1 MEMEYL
7 FLGLLLIPFIWIIFL
22 GLSFFARINLP
33 ERFLSESVKWLSVVM
48 SALSLILSAL
58 VLINRSQVVSFDY
71 PAWIVVGDY
80 EFKFRFLVDLLG
92 STYALLTSLLIG
104 IIFRFSRNYL
114 HKEEGYFR
122 FIFLLSTLMLGLMIV
137 SFARC
142 LDLIFAGWELVGT
155 TSVLLIGYFYSQSQ
169 PIRHSLKAV
178 VSYRF
183 CDMGILAAGA
193 WAHHYMHTTDFKEI
207 PSLLHGNHLLDS
219 GHGGPVALTFIG
231 LFIIWAALA
240 KSGQLP
246 FSSWL
251 PAAMEGPTPSS
262 AIFYGALSVH
272 LGPFLL
278 LRFYDFFEHFPILL
292 VVIGVVGALSALY
305 ASAVGRTRSDAKT
318 MLAYAT
324 ISQVGIIWVEISLG
338 FTQFALFHIVAHAS
352 LRTWQFLRSSSLI
365 QDFFENPVVLQ
376 NEKIQRKLS
385 FEKYVS
391 RPIRKKVFIHALH
404 GFHLDYFTGKFL
416 ELLLAP
422 FKMYFAFEKKWMS
435 VNNSFVKL
443 IFKKR

>member
-1 MEMEYL
+1 MEYIFLSLLVIPFSWML
-7 FLGLLLIPFIWIIFL
+7 FLGIC
-22 GLSFFARINLP
+22 FFARVSLP
-33 ERFLSESVKWLSVVM
+33 ERFLSESVKTLSIVMSLLSV
-48 SALSLILSAL
+48 SLSAL
-58 VLINRSQVVSFDY
+58 VIHYRSQPVQFDY
-71 PAWIVVGDY
+71 PAWIQVGDY
-80 EFKFRFLVDLLG
+80 EFKIRFIVDLLG

-137 SFARC
+137 SFARS
-142 LDLIFAGWELVGT
+142 LDILFAGWELVGT
-155 TSVLLIGYFYSQSQ
+155 TSVLLIGYFYANSQ
-169 PIRHSLKAV
+169 PVRHSLKAV

-193 WAHHYMHTTDFKEI
+193 WAHHYMHTTDFIDI
-207 PSLLHGNHLLDS
+207 PALLHNSHLHES
-219 GHGGPVALTFIG
+219 GHGGTVAMTFLG
-231 LFIIWAALA
+231 LFIIWASLA

-262 AIFYGALSVH
+262 AIFYGALSIH

-278 LRFYDFFEHFPILL
+278 LRFYSYFEHFPLL
-292 VVIGVVGALSALY
+292 LWVIGFVGGVSALY

-324 ISQVGIIWVEISLG
+324 ISQVGIIWVEIALG
-338 FTQFALFHIVAHAS
+338 FTKFALFHIVAHAS

-365 QDFFENPVVLQ
+365 QDFFENPVVHQ
-376 NEKIQRKLS
+376 DEKIQRNLSIEKLFS
-385 FEKYVS
+385 KG
-391 RPIRKKVFIHALH
+391 IKKKIFIHALH
-404 GFHLDYFTGKFL
+404 GFHLDYYTKKTFD
-416 ELLLAP
+416 LLSWPLRA
-422 FKMYFAFEKKWMS
+422 YIEFEKKWMTL
-435 VNNSFVKL
+435 NNTFVKNIL
-443 IFKKR
+443 KKR

>member
-1 MEMEYL
+1 MEFL
-7 FLGLLLIPFIWIIFL
+7 FLSLLLLPFGWIIFL
-22 GLSFFARINLP
+22 GLSFFLRLSFP
-33 ERFLSESVKWLSVVM
+33 EKFLSESVKWLSIFM
-48 SALSLILSAL
+48 SLLSLSLSTWVIIQESRPL
-58 VLINRSQVVSFDY
+58 NLEYQN
-71 PAWIVVGDY
+71 WITVGEYD
-80 EFKFRFLVDLLG
+80 FKLRFVIDLLG

-104 IIFRFSRNYL
+104 VIFRFSRNYL

-137 SFARC
+137 CFSRS
-142 LDLIFAGWELVGT
+142 LDLLFAGWELVGT
-155 TSVLLIGYFYSQSQ
+155 TSVLLIGYFYNQVQ

-183 CDMGILAAGA
+183 CDMGLLAASA
-193 WAHHYMHTTDFKEI
+193 WAHHYLHNTDFTVMPDLI
-207 PSLLHGNHLLDS
+207 ASAHCGN
-219 GHGGPVALTFIG
+219 VALTFIG
-231 LFIIWAALA
+231 LFVIWASLA

-246 FSSWL
+246 FTSWL

-278 LRFYDFFEHFPILL
+278 LRFYDYFIHFPLL
-292 VVIGVVGALSALY
+292 LWVIGGVGALSALY

-324 ISQVGIIWVEISLG
+324 ISQVGIIWVEIALG

-365 QDFFENPVVLQ
+365 QDFFENPAVLPDKLIHR
-376 NEKIQRKLS
+376 NLMLEKLIPNWL
-385 FEKYVS
+385 
-391 RPIRKKVFIHALH
+391 RKKIFLHALH
-404 GFHLDYFTGKFL
+404 GFHLDYFV
-416 ELLLAP
+416 EHLLSALSAP
-422 FKMYFAFEKKWMS
+422 IRFTIRIEKTWMEYNNKIVNSILRKW
-435 VNNSFVKL
+435 
-443 IFKKR
+443 

>member
-1 MEMEYL
+1 MEQL
-7 FLGLLLIPFIWIIFL
+7 FLCLMIIPFSWFSFL
-22 GLSFFARINLP
+22 GVSFLIGAQLP

-48 SALSLILSAL
+48 SLIALSLSVSMIVNGSKPL
-58 VLINRSQVVSFDY
+58 VLDY
-71 PAWIVVGDY
+71 PAWITVGSYD
-80 EFKFRFLVDLLG
+80 FKLRFFVDLLG

-122 FIFLLSTLMLGLMIV
+122 FIFLLSILMFGLMIV
-137 SFARC
+137 SFARS

-155 TSVLLIGYFYSQSQ
+155 TSVLLIGYFYSQTQ
-169 PIRHSLKAV
+169 PVRHSLKALI
-178 VSYRF
+178 SYRF
-183 CDMGILAAGA
+183 CDMGILAASA
-193 WAHHYMHTTDFKEI
+193 WAHHYLHSTDFTVLPNLI
-207 PSLLHGNHLLDS
+207 DHAHCG
-219 GHGGPVALTFIG
+219 VTAMTFIG
-231 LFIIWAALA
+231 FFIIWASLA

-262 AIFYGALSVH
+262 AIFYGALSIH

-278 LRFYDFFEHFPILL
+278 LRFYDYFEHFPILL
-292 VVIGVVGALSALY
+292 WTIGIVGAISAIY

-338 FTQFALFHIVAHAS
+338 FTKFALFHIVTHAS

-365 QDFFENPVVLQ
+365 QDFFENPVVQ
-376 NEKIQRKLS
+376 ADEKINRNLS
-385 FEKYVS
+385 FEKFV
-391 RPIRKKVFIHALH
+391 PKQTRKKFFLHALH
-404 GFHLDYFTGKFL
+404 GFHLDYFTGKIIEILCWPVRFYI
-416 ELLLAP
+416 E
-422 FKMYFAFEKKWMS
+422 FEKKWMDF
-435 VNNSFVKL
+435 NNSIVKSIL
-443 IFKKR
+443 KKW

>member
-1 MEMEYL
+1 MEFL
-7 FLGLLLIPFIWIIFL
+7 FLCLMLIPFVWICFL
-22 GLSFFARINLP
+22 ALSFFIRFNLS
-33 ERFLSESVKWLSVVM
+33 EFFLSEGSKWISIIMSV
-48 SALSLILSAL
+48 LSLSLSAL
-58 VLINRSQVVSFDY
+58 VLMNRSQPLSFDY
-71 PAWIVVGDY
+71 PSWIQVGDY
-80 EFKFRFLVDLLG
+80 EFKSRFIVDLLG

-137 SFARC
+137 SFARS
-142 LDLIFAGWELVGT
+142 LDLIFVGWELVGT
-155 TSVLLIGYFYSQSQ
+155 TSVLLIGYFYRQVQ
-169 PIRHSLKAV
+169 PIRHSIKAV
-178 VSYRF
+178 ISYRF

-193 WAHHYMHTTDFKEI
+193 WAHHYMHTTDFTVLHE
-207 PSLLHGNHLLDS
+207 LLADPHLHES
-219 GHGGPVALTFIG
+219 GHGGSLALSFIG
-231 LFIIWAALA
+231 VFVIWGALA

-278 LRFYDFFEHFPILL
+278 LRFYDYFHHFPILL
-292 VVIGVVGALSALY
+292 WLIGIIGATTAIY

-324 ISQVGIIWVEISLG
+324 ISQVGVIWVEIALG
-338 FTQFALFHIVAHAS
+338 YTQFALFHVLAHAS
-352 LRTWQFLRSSSLI
+352 MRTWQFLRSSSLI
-365 QDFFENPVVLQ
+365 QDFVENPVVQ
-376 NEKIQRKLS
+376 QHHRVHRSTS
-385 FEKYVS
+385 FEKYV
-391 RPIRKKVFIHALH
+391 PKALRKRIFIHALH
-404 GFHLDYFTGKFL
+404 GFHLDYFNLKIINFL
-416 ELLLAP
+416 SWPLRS
-422 FKMYFAFEKKWMS
+422 YFEFEKKWLN
-435 VNNSFVKL
+435 VNNTIVKF

>member
-1 MEMEYL
+1 MEYL
-7 FLGLLLIPFIWIIFL
+7 FLSLLIIPFVWIFFL
-22 GLSFFARINLP
+22 GLSFFARLNLS
-33 ERFLSESVKWLSVVM
+33 ERFLSESSKWLSIIM
-48 SALSLILSAL
+48 SLLSLLLSIM
-58 VLINRSQVVSFDY
+58 VLLNRSAPVSYDAFT
-71 PAWIVVGDY
+71 WLSVGDY
-80 EFKFRFLVDLLG
+80 EFKIRFLVDLLG

-122 FIFLLSTLMLGLMIV
+122 FIFLLSTLLLGLMIV
-137 SFARC
+137 SFARS

-155 TSVLLIGYFYSQSQ
+155 TSVLLIGYFYVQSQ
-169 PIRHSLKAV
+169 PVRHSLKAI

-183 CDMGILAAGA
+183 CDMGILAAAA
-193 WAHHYMHTTDFKEI
+193 WAHHYMHTTDFTTI
-207 PSLLHGNHLLDS
+207 PSLLHGSHLHEA

-278 LRFYDFFEHFPILL
+278 LRFYDFFEHFPLL
-292 VVIGVVGALSALY
+292 LWVIGSVGALSSLY
-305 ASAVGRTRSDAKT
+305 ASGVGRTRSDAKT

-324 ISQVGIIWVEISLG
+324 ISQVGIIWVEIALG
-338 FTQFALFHIVAHAS
+338 FKQFALFHIVAHAS
-352 LRTWQFLRSSSLI
+352 LRTWQYLRSASLI
-365 QDFFENPVVLQ
+365 QDFFENPVVQQ
-376 NEKIQRKLS
+376 NQKIQRSLS
-385 FEKYVS
+385 FEKLVS
-391 RPIRKKVFIHALH
+391 HSFRKRFYIHALH
-404 GFHLDYFTGKFL
+404 GFHLDYFTSNIL
-416 ELLLAP
+416 VVLSMP
-422 FKMYFAFEKKWMS
+422 FRWFMDFERKWMTL
-435 VNNSFVKL
+435 NNSIVKF
-443 IFKKR
+443 IFQKR